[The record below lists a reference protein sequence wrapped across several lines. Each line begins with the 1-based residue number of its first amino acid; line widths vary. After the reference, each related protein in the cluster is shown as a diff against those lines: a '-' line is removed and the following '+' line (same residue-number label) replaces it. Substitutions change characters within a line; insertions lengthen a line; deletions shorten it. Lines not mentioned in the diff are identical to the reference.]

1 MNVENFIN
9 DTHNITKYVK
19 IIQEN
24 SFQYIKNILQNAY
37 ISETEKNKDAF
48 IPYFFGGTVRD
59 YVLQNNLKNIDI
71 IASKE
76 IITKFVTILYDNQRI
91 ISYKRDMKSNV
102 KDKCIYPT
110 YILNIQAPEKT
121 IIVKLYTHNT
131 KTNKNVYTRA
141 CDFTCNNL
149 IMYLDNTISSRVLIK
164 NMNKEQ
170 TTQKCIEDCH
180 NHILSCMVSNIPN
193 NNNKDRNIYKLKFKL
208 HINKF
213 IKKGFTYIDTQQNQ
227 AVYHKDLYVK
237 DLSTIKDINYNE
249 TKCTICLE
257 QFSANEIHNTVVC
270 KCNHYFHID
279 CLLKW
284 METGSSNS
292 SKKCILCR
300 KELLF

>member
-9 DTHNITKYVK
+9 DTHNITKSVK

-59 YVLQNNLKNIDI
+59 YVLQNNPKNIDI

-91 ISYKRDMKSNV
+91 ISYKREMKSNV
-102 KDKCIYPT
+102 KDKCIYLYNKYT
-110 YILNIQAPEKT
+110 SSRKT

-131 KTNKNVYTRA
+131 KTNKNVYTLA

-149 IMYLDNTISSRVLIK
+149 IMYLDNTIITRLIK

-180 NHILSCMVSNIPN
+180 NHILSRMVSNIPN

-213 IKKGFTYIDTQQNQ
+213 IKKGFTYINTPQNQ
-227 AVYHKDLYVK
+227 AVYHKDLY
-237 DLSTIKDINYNE
+237 IKVYQPLRI
-249 TKCTICLE
+249 
-257 QFSANEIHNTVVC
+257 
-270 KCNHYFHID
+270 
-279 CLLKW
+279 
-284 METGSSNS
+284 
-292 SKKCILCR
+292 
-300 KELLF
+300 